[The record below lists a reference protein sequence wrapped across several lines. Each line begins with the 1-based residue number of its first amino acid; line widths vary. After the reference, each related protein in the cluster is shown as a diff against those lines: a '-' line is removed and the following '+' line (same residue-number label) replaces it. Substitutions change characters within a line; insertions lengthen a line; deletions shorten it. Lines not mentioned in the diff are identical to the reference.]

1 MAILQCRKCGAN
13 INSDARSTQCKKCGA
28 LFPFACAVC
37 DRQLRAPF
45 PVYEDERFLTLDD
58 EPLCSEHFLRKCP
71 DCDAWFRADENP
83 GFFRCPACAAAAK
96 QGPSFTAPL
105 EEYDQEEYEDDS
117 EEAPVKRQDARGPN
131 PNAVVLMGAGAA
143 FLALLGW
150 FLFGPK

>member
-13 INSDARSTQCKKCGA
+13 INSDTRSTQCKKCGA

-45 PVYEDERFLTLDD
+45 PVYEDERFLSLED

-71 DCDAWFRADENP
+71 DCDSWFRADENP
-83 GFFRCPACAAAAK
+83 GFFRCPACAAAQKPVA
-96 QGPSFTAPL
+96 SAPV
-105 EEYDQEEYEDDS
+105 EEYDEYEEEYEESD
-117 EEAPVKRQDARGPN
+117 EAPVGRQSSRGPN
-131 PNAVVLMGAGAA
+131 SNAMVLMGAGAA